1 MSVQVTRNDHSEELG
16 NPVELPRSEITMGAR
31 QRRLLSE
38 TIHVEDELIPTYA
51 KPVLYLVILMVIAFV
66 VWAAVTKLAE
76 VTSAP
81 GEVIPSGQI
90 KVVQHLSGGTISEV
104 MVEERMAVKEGDI
117 LLKLDDSRVLSDLRQ
132 IEGRLASLRLRAER
146 QEAFVMGREPDFSD
160 FESRYPSM
168 VMVQRQQLQNQI
180 SVREST
186 LDVLRQQ
193 TRQRQSRLDQLAKSL
208 DSAQQHR
215 ELTEEMLEMRRGMAK
230 KRLITRITLLE
241 TERAAVS
248 ARGEEE
254 RIIKEMNLIRQELA
268 EANSRYYETQ
278 NQILQEPLDQIDQLK
293 AQIAET
299 EEELSKVKSRLEELW
314 VRAPATGL
322 VFNLEVN
329 NAGQVIQPGSVLMQI
344 VPDNVQ
350 LQAEVR
356 ISPDDIGYVQ
366 PGQNVNLKVSS
377 YDFSRFGYATG
388 KLERVSAFSTL
399 DEQGQPFFKGWVSL
413 DKNYLGGQQGRL
425 PLMPG
430 MVVSAEILT
439 GEKTLLAYLADPI
452 TKGLS
457 SSFDER

>member
-215 ELTEEMLEMRRGMAK
+215 ELTEEMLDMRRGMAK